1 MEDVGGS
8 GMEDDG
14 IFGGQEDSDGGDEDS
29 AAAAAGLFFIRNRKE
44 KEGSGAQKD
53 EGDGQEEEGDSLLPP
68 LTDEPLMVGADDL
81 TTIPIPKKKGEI
93 NVNSAVTGI
102 ILEHD
107 RIAGGGEDDDGEN
120 EMAQA
125 GMGKAGK
132 GGKGGFLMDRKVKR
146 LFKQPSFNSI
156 SAARI
161 PGRKR
166 RRGRGRRRRQL
177 RPVGRERR
185 TAGEGGG

>member
-1 MEDVGGS
+1 
-8 GMEDDG
+8 
-14 IFGGQEDSDGGDEDS
+14 
-29 AAAAAGLFFIRNRKE
+29 
-44 KEGSGAQKD
+44 
-53 EGDGQEEEGDSLLPP
+53 
-68 LTDEPLMVGADDL
+68 MVGADDL

-146 LFKQPSFNSI
+146 LF
-156 SAARI
+156 
-161 PGRKR
+161 
-166 RRGRGRRRRQL
+166 
-177 RPVGRERR
+177 
-185 TAGEGGG
+185 